1 VYVAAYDGRL
11 IALDALTGT
20 RLWEVNT
27 TGDTPYYTITGA
39 PRIADGKVII
49 GNAGSD
55 FGTRGFFSAYDAET
69 GRLAWRFYVVPD
81 DPHKPNEEPEL
92 ALAAPTWSKDRDWS
106 KGGDGNPWDS
116 FSYDPETELLYVGTG
131 NGGWLDQP
139 DNLRKGDEL
148 FVCSILAIHVK
159 SGRMAW
165 YYQTTPGDIW
175 DYDATQNMV
184 LADLTVNGRPRK
196 VLMQASKNGFFYVL
210 DRVSGQLIS
219 ASNYVRVN
227 WTKGIDPKTGRPII
241 ESAANYTQQTRLI
254 FPSANGGHNW
264 PGMAFD
270 PTRGLVYI
278 PARDSG
284 FIYSLTVPTW
294 YDKGYD
300 LTKLSRDEDIRKPHA
315 TLIAWD
321 PVRRKPVWQF
331 LLAAI
336 SNGGVLATAGGLVVQ
351 GTQDGYLRFYSSADG
366 RLLHQVFTG
375 TGIVAPPVSYER
387 DGVQYFAF
395 QTGWSGFNSEPVAA
409 DAPPPY
415 LNDGRLIV
423 LRLGGAKVPVAPRAQ
438 RSPFLA
444 IDLPQEPKLVAKG
457 ASAYL
462 THCAICHG
470 HLGEQTLVPDLRRMS
485 STTYDNFNAIVLG
498 GVLKSAGMA
507 SFSDIL
513 QASDA
518 EAIRAFIVDWAQRA
532 RRDDPSASKMPV
544 IPAGTETPRLP
555 GH

>member
-1 VYVAAYDGRL
+1 
-11 IALDALTGT
+11 
-20 RLWEVNT
+20 
-27 TGDTPYYTITGA
+27 
-39 PRIADGKVII
+39 
-49 GNAGSD
+49 
-55 FGTRGFFSAYDAET
+55 
-69 GRLAWRFYVVPD
+69 
-81 DPHKPNEEPEL
+81 
-92 ALAAPTWSKDRDWS
+92 
-106 KGGDGNPWDS
+106 
-116 FSYDPETELLYVGTG
+116 
-131 NGGWLDQP
+131 
-139 DNLRKGDEL
+139 
-148 FVCSILAIHVK
+148 
-159 SGRMAW
+159 
-165 YYQTTPGDIW
+165 
-175 DYDATQNMV
+175 
-184 LADLTVNGRPRK
+184 
-196 VLMQASKNGFFYVL
+196 
-210 DRVSGQLIS
+210 
-219 ASNYVRVN
+219 
-227 WTKGIDPKTGRPII
+227 
-241 ESAANYTQQTRLI
+241 
-254 FPSANGGHNW
+254 
-264 PGMAFD
+264 
-270 PTRGLVYI
+270 
-278 PARDSG
+278 
-284 FIYSLTVPTW
+284 
-294 YDKGYD
+294 
-300 LTKLSRDEDIRKPHA
+300 
-315 TLIAWD
+315 
-321 PVRRKPVWQF
+321 
-331 LLAAI
+331 
-336 SNGGVLATAGGLVVQ
+336 
-351 GTQDGYLRFYSSADG
+351 
-366 RLLHQVFTG
+366 
-375 TGIVAPPVSYER
+375 VAPPVSYER